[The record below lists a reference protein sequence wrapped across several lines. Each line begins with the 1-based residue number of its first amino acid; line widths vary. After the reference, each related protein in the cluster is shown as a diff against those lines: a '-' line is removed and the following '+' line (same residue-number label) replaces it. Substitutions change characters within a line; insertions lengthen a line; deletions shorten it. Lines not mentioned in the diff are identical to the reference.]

1 MSYYIDLE
9 LISLDDFQIRLHSS
23 YLAPS
28 RMLLRKKTADRFASL
43 KNMGIHNLGEL
54 VVRFKKINREDHET
68 LEQTIGI
75 EYLTILLREVN
86 SMRPK
91 PVKLHDF
98 ELASH
103 GLVENL
109 KKSGIQNTLQ
119 LYPLVINRQK
129 RQILTE
135 SLSLNADDLLVLT
148 RLTDLVRIKWV
159 GAAFAC
165 MLFNLG
171 VDSALKASRADP
183 WQLYEAIKS
192 YNLEKNVFKGHIG
205 LNDIQIFVQ
214 AAAEIPFDIQF

>member
-9 LISLDDFQIRLHSS
+9 LIQLDDFCNRLQSS

-28 RMLLRKKTADRFASL
+28 RMLLREKTADRFALL
-43 KNMGIHNLGEL
+43 KSMGIQNLGDL
-54 VVRFKKINREDHET
+54 VMRFKKINKEDHDN

-75 EYLTILLREVN
+75 EFLTILLREVN

-91 PVKLHDF
+91 PVKLQDF
-98 ELASH
+98 DLASPE
-103 GLVENL
+103 LVDKL
-109 KKSGIQNTLQ
+109 KKTGIQNTLQ
-119 LYPLVINRQK
+119 LYPLVINPQK
-129 RQILTE
+129 RQTLAD
-135 SLSLNADDLLVLT
+135 SLKLNAADLLVLT

-171 VDSALKASRADP
+171 VDWALKASQADP
-183 WQLYEAIKS
+183 RQLYEAIKS
-192 YNLEKNVFKGHIG
+192 WNIEKNVFKGHIG

-214 AAAEIPFDIQF
+214 AAAEIPFEIEF